1 MSQPRSSYA
10 VGTGLFIVLGFA
22 ALAYLATQ
30 TSSVANV
37 HQGDSYIVDT
47 QFTNIG
53 ALKER
58 APVKI
63 AGVRVGQVQSITLM
77 PGHEVA
83 DVKLSIDKSYDKIPQ
98 DSVATI
104 FTSGLLGDQYVGIQY
119 GSAKQALAAGG
130 TLARTKST
138 EPLEEML
145 GKFFGAG
152 NVVDNVGGSYTVKAD
167 FTNVGSLS
175 VGAPVKMA
183 GVVIG
188 SVQSVRADPVKLNA
202 QVVLAIDKRY
212 DRIPDDSAAAVFT
225 SGLLGDQDVGIQY
238 GSAKQAVVAG
248 GTLART
254 KSTEP
259 LEEML
264 GKFFGAGNVVD
275 NVGGSYTVK
284 ADFTNV
290 GSLSV
295 GAPVKMAGV
304 VIGSVQSVRADP
316 VKLNAQVVL
325 AIDKRYNTIPDDS
338 AAAVFTSGLIGTQYV
353 AIQPGGSPDM
363 LKDGDEMIL
372 TQSAMQL
379 EDLIGKFLVNGSPS
393 DKKAADTGKSSD
405 TPAGKH

>member
-37 HQGDSYIVDT
+37 HQGDSYTVDA

-53 ALKER
+53 QLKER

-63 AGVRVGQVQSITLM
+63 AGVRVGQVQSITLT
-77 PGHEVA
+77 PGHDVA
-83 DVKLSIDKSYDKIPQ
+83 DVKLSIDRSYDHIPL

-104 FTSGLLGDQYVGIQY
+104 FTSGLLGDQYVGIEY
-119 GSAKQALAAGG
+119 GAAKQVVAAGG

-138 EPLEEML
+138 QPLEEML

-152 NVVDNVGGSYTVKAD
+152 GVVDNVGGSYRVKAD
-167 FTNVGSLS
+167 FSNVGSLS
-175 VGAPVKMA
+175 AGAPVKMA

-188 SVQSVRADPVKLNA
+188 
-202 QVVLAIDKRY
+202 
-212 DRIPDDSAAAVFT
+212 
-225 SGLLGDQDVGIQY
+225 
-238 GSAKQAVVAG
+238 
-248 GTLART
+248 
-254 KSTEP
+254 
-259 LEEML
+259 
-264 GKFFGAGNVVD
+264 NVV
-275 NVGGSYTVK
+275 
-284 ADFTNV
+284 
-290 GSLSV
+290 SV
-295 GAPVKMAGV
+295 H
-304 VIGSVQSVRADP
+304 ADP

-325 AIDKRYNTIPDDS
+325 AIDKRYNAIPDDS

-353 AIQPGGSPDM
+353 AIQPGGSPDV

-379 EDLIGKFLVNGSPS
+379 EDLIGKFLVNGSSS
-393 DKKAADTGKSSD
+393 DKKDAGDGKPA

>member
-1 MSQPRSSYA
+1 VSQPRSSYA

-37 HQGDSYIVDT
+37 HQGDSYTVDA

-53 ALKER
+53 QLKER

-63 AGVRVGQVQSITLM
+63 AGVRVGQVQSITLT
-77 PGHEVA
+77 PGHDVA
-83 DVKLSIDKSYDKIPQ
+83 DVKLSIDRSYDHIPL

-104 FTSGLLGDQYVGIQY
+104 FTSGLLGDQYVGIEY
-119 GSAKQALAAGG
+119 GAAKQAVAAGG

-138 EPLEEML
+138 QPLEEML

-152 NVVDNVGGSYTVKAD
+152 GVVDNVGGSYMVKAD
-167 FTNVGSLS
+167 FSNVGSLS
-175 VGAPVKMA
+175 AGAPVKMA

-188 SVQSVRADPVKLNA
+188 
-202 QVVLAIDKRY
+202 
-212 DRIPDDSAAAVFT
+212 
-225 SGLLGDQDVGIQY
+225 
-238 GSAKQAVVAG
+238 
-248 GTLART
+248 
-254 KSTEP
+254 
-259 LEEML
+259 
-264 GKFFGAGNVVD
+264 NVV
-275 NVGGSYTVK
+275 
-284 ADFTNV
+284 
-290 GSLSV
+290 SV
-295 GAPVKMAGV
+295 H
-304 VIGSVQSVRADP
+304 ADP

-325 AIDKRYNTIPDDS
+325 AIDKRYNAIPDDS

-353 AIQPGGSPDM
+353 AIQPGGSPDV

-379 EDLIGKFLVNGSPS
+379 EDLIGKFLVNGSSS
-393 DKKAADTGKSSD
+393 DKKDAGDGKPA